1 MALELS
7 KNALQL
13 LEKRYLLR
21 DAKGKI
27 IETPEGMFHR
37 VARFIASAENER
49 NRYENA
55 FYEMMASLEFLPNSP
70 TLMNADTE
78 ISQLAACFILPVPDE
93 LKGIFESVKNAAIIH
108 QTAGGTGFCFS
119 HLRPRGDIV
128 DTVQGVASGPV
139 SFMTAF
145 DKATQIIKQGGRRR
159 GANMAVLHVWHPDIE
174 EFITAKQTSGV
185 LENFNVSVAVDD
197 KFMRAVENNGS
208 YPLIN
213 PRNGKPVKKINAQKL
228 FRLICQSAWK
238 SAEPGL
244 LFMDT
249 IKDTN
254 PTPGYPI
261 HSTNPCGEAP
271 MPDYESCTLGSINLA
286 KFAALDWSKKPWQE
300 KLDWKRLQEVVYLAI
315 RFLDDVVDVNR
326 YPLPQIRQMTLA
338 HRRLG
343 LGVMGFADM
352 LAMIG
357 VRYDSKEA
365 YAIAEEL
372 MKFITEEARKTSY
385 ELAGTRG
392 PFPGFNQSTWA
403 KKYDRMRN
411 ATVTSIAPTGSIS
424 MIADT
429 SSGVEPLFALSYVKT
444 VRAGKYAYTDRIFA
458 RVLKER
464 GLYDKK
470 LMKKIMETGSIQH
483 TKLPKDIR
491 AGFRVAYDIPPEA
504 HVHMQ
509 AAFQRHT
516 DLAVSKTIN
525 LPATATPRDVEKV
538 YLLAWKLGCKGIT
551 IYRSASRK
559 EQVLH
564 VGKKPTTAGI
574 EED

>member
-1 MALELS
+1 MFERVPSIPFSIPLIFKIQRDGSFMALELS

-55 FYEMMASLEFLPNSP
+55 FYEMMASLEFLPDS
-70 TLMNADTE
+70 
-78 ISQLAACFILPVPDE
+78 

-261 HSTNPCGEAP
+261 HSTTPCGEAP
-271 MPDYESCTLGSINLA
+271 MPDYESCTLASINLA

-300 KLDWKRLQEVVYLAI
+300 KLDWKRLQEVIHLAI

-385 ELAGTRG
+385 ELAGPRG
-392 PFPGFNQSTWA
+392 PSPGSNQ
-403 KKYDRMRN
+403 
-411 ATVTSIAPTGSIS
+411 G
-424 MIADT
+424 
-429 SSGVEPLFALSYVKT
+429 
-444 VRAGKYAYTDRIFA
+444 
-458 RVLKER
+458 
-464 GLYDKK
+464 
-470 LMKKIMETGSIQH
+470 
-483 TKLPKDIR
+483 
-491 AGFRVAYDIPPEA
+491 
-504 HVHMQ
+504 
-509 AAFQRHT
+509 
-516 DLAVSKTIN
+516 
-525 LPATATPRDVEKV
+525 
-538 YLLAWKLGCKGIT
+538 AW
-551 IYRSASRK
+551 SRK
-559 EQVLH
+559 N
-564 VGKKPTTAGI
+564 KPK
-574 EED
+574 